1 MDGMFGAVHRSAS
14 HTLKKTEQ
22 PSSRLLAALW
32 VEEDA
37 HRAVTVQHRPRSASA
52 QFAVTALIPAE
63 LHDELCGRG
72 FTLPP
77 EELGENITRG
87 ASLSCSP

>member
-1 MDGMFGAVHRSAS
+1 MG
-14 HTLKKTEQ
+14 
-22 PSSRLLAALW
+22 
-32 VEEDA
+32 
-37 HRAVTVQHRPRSASA
+37 VTVQHRPRVARDPS
-52 QFAVTALIPAE
+52 QPNLRQLHLIPAE